1 MKNNKLVC
9 VILALLVCLSMVISA
24 SATTENELS
33 FALESPDSSVEN
45 FNANVVNVG
54 GEFKLNVVI
63 ENNPGITYGSM
74 EILFNAEVLE
84 LVSATSTVEGVN
96 VKQRGDGKVRVIIGD
111 AQYAKYPEAAIV
123 FNSTGVIAELT
134 FKVLSE
140 TELESTVEMK
150 CDRNTFMDANLVSGT
165 MNIVADKADVN
176 VVTAE
181 HVCDETKTVEAG
193 NAIAPTCTLAG
204 KTTDMLCE
212 QCGKLVK
219 AGDEVAALGHTA
231 GEVVVENEV
240 AADCVKAG
248 SYDNVTYCT
257 VCDEEASR
265 VNVVVEALGHTAGEV
280 VVENEVA
287 AGCVTAGSYDNVT
300 YCTVCTAE
308 VTRENVVVDAL
319 GHNAGA
325 VVIENAV
332 AADCVN
338 DGGFDN
344 VVYCTVCT
352 AELSRES
359 VVNKAMGHTTGKT
372 VMENMVQASCT
383 VDGGYDNVVYCSECD
398 IELSREKQV
407 LSAAGHPWNDG
418 AITTEPGCETFGVR
432 TFTCTK
438 CGETK
443 LDENVPAAGHAY
455 GEFVVTTEPTTEA
468 EGVETSTCS
477 KCGATET
484 RSVAKLAPEP
494 APQSN
499 TLVIVIAV
507 VAVLAA
513 AGVAAFFVLKSK
525 KG

>member
-1 MKNNKLVC
+1 MKNNKLIC
-9 VILALLVCLSMVISA
+9 VVLALLVCLSLVISA
-24 SATTENELS
+24 SATTENELT
-33 FALESPDSSVEN
+33 FALEPVGSSVEN
-45 FNANVVNVG
+45 FDASVIG
-54 GEFKLNVVI
+54 AGQEFTVQVVI
-63 ENNPGITYGSM
+63 ESNPGITYVYADVT
-74 EILFNAEVLE
+74 FDTAVLE
-84 LVSATSTVEGVN
+84 LVSVNAVVGNTKTVGN
-96 VKQRGDGKVRVIIGD
+96 MVRFVIGD
-111 AQYAKYPEAAIV
+111 ASAV
-123 FNSTGVIAELT
+123 NSSNVDVITTTGVIAELT
-134 FKVLSE
+134 FKVLAESDIKSAIV
-140 TELESTVEMK
+140 LECESSYAYDAN
-150 CDRNTFMDANLVSGT
+150 CDRNTLTVNG
-165 MNIVADKADVN
+165 DKANVN
-176 VVTAE
+176 VVTEE
-181 HVCDETKTVEAG
+181 HVCDENATVPAN
-193 NAIAPTCTLAG
+193 NAIAPTCTIAG
-204 KTTDMLCE
+204 KTTDILCAH
-212 QCGKLVK
+212 CGKLVK
-219 AGDEVAALGHTA
+219 AGEELAALGHTA

-240 AADCVKAG
+240 AADCVNAG

-257 VCDEEASR
+257 VCGEEASR

-287 AGCVTAGSYDNVT
+287 ADCVTAGSYDNVT

-308 VTRENVVVDAL
+308 VTRVNVVVDAL

-352 AELSRES
+352 TELSRES

-432 TFTCTK
+432 TYTCTK

-468 EGVETSTCS
+468 EGVETSICS